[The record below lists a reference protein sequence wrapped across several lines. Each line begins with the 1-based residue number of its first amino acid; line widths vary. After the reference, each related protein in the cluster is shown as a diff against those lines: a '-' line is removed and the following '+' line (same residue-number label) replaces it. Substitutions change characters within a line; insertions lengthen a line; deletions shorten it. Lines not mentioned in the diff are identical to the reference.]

1 MIKFGPIVMFVREGN
16 VDVAVRVTQGAK
28 LGLEEI

>member
-1 MIKFGPIVMFVREGN
+1 VIKFGSIIMFVREGS
-16 VDVAVRVTQGAK
+16 VDVAIRVAEGAK

>member
-1 MIKFGPIVMFVREGN
+1 MIKFRSIVMLVREGS
-16 VDVAVRVTQGAK
+16 VDVADRIAQGAK